1 MNAQP
6 FSPGNLPVQTDHERC
21 SFRNPARNITG
32 LIGVG
37 VIMATK
43 TLTTENHDAT
53 VADGIVL
60 IDFWA
65 DWCGPCKQF
74 APVYEA
80 SSEKHENITFAKVDT
95 EDQRALS
102 ASYGITSIPT
112 LVIYRDGIPIFS
124 QPGALPG
131 PVVEDLITQVEALDM
146 TAVRKEYDEAV
157 AKQKAAASA
166 E

>member
-1 MNAQP
+1 MLGPPPRIREHLA
-6 FSPGNLPVQTDHERC
+6 
-21 SFRNPARNITG
+21 PA
-32 LIGVG
+32 GV
-37 VIMATK
+37 VWSMSTK
-43 TLTTENHDAT
+43 TLTIDNHDET

-74 APVYEA
+74 APVFEKASEA
-80 SSEKHENITFAKVDT
+80 NSDITFAKVDT
-95 EDQRALS
+95 EDQQQLA

-112 LVIYRDGIPIFS
+112 LVGYRDGIPIFA

-131 PVVEDLITQVEALDM
+131 QVLDDVIAQVRALDM
-146 TAVRKEYDEAV
+146 EAVKKDYAEAV
-157 AKQKAAASA
+157 AAQQAA

>member
-1 MNAQP
+1 
-6 FSPGNLPVQTDHERC
+6 
-21 SFRNPARNITG
+21 
-32 LIGVG
+32 
-37 VIMATK
+37 MATK
-43 TLTTENHDAT
+43 TLTIENHDAT

-80 SSEKHENITFAKVDT
+80 SSEKHENITFGKVDT
-95 EDQRALS
+95 EDQRELS

-146 TAVRKEYDEAV
+146 DAVRKEYDEAV
-157 AKQKAAASA
+157 DKQKAAAA